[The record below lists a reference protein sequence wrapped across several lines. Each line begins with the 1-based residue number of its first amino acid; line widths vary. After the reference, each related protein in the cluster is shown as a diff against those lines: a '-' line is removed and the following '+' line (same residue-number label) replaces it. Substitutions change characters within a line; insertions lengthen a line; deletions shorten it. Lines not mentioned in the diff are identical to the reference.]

1 MEPDEPPPSGR
12 FNFTLRHMDAHAFA
26 YEHWLEL
33 FNNAYQRCQSL
44 GDAAA
49 GSAAPGRLAGVAS
62 ALGVITDASA
72 YSSPG
77 SGAAAKG
84 VASAGPARLPLA
96 GRRMILASVQQ
107 VLEYD
112 RGNDLELW
120 ELWAEA
126 L

>member
-1 MEPDEPPPSGR
+1 
-12 FNFTLRHMDAHAFA
+12 MDAWASA

-33 FNNAYQRCQSL
+33 FNNKPQRSQLL

-49 GSAAPGRLAGVAS
+49 GSAAPRKLTGVAS
-62 ALGVITDASA
+62 ANGVDMNTSDCG
-72 YSSPG
+72 SPG
-77 SGAAAKG
+77 SGVTAEG
-84 VASAGPARLPLA
+84 VASADPARLPLA
-96 GRRMILASVQQ
+96 GRRLNLASVQH

-126 L
+126 HV

>member
-1 MEPDEPPPSGR
+1 
-12 FNFTLRHMDAHAFA
+12 MDARASA

-33 FNNAYQRCQSL
+33 FDSTPQGCETLR
-44 GDAAA
+44 DAAA

-62 ALGVITDASA
+62 ANGINMDTWDCGSL
-72 YSSPG
+72 G
-77 SGAAAKG
+77 SGATAED
-84 VASAGPARLPLA
+84 VASAGPARLLLA
-96 GRRMILASVQQ
+96 GRRLNLASVQH